1 MINLIFSPLVN
12 NYRTNQTKDFG
23 FDDSSNSSRVPFQS
37 VENIYQKNPPLGQM
51 VLNQY
56 EPIRDQIH
64 VAPRPSTSPPTQ
76 KAPIRP
82 RVVQMPANNFNNHI
96 QHSVQSNH
104 VTNQI
109 SNHRN
114 SNNHNSNRYHEQ
126 PPQPQMNSPQ
136 NGSGTSFEPILYKII
151 RQKSTGTNSG
161 VFFYFKIYDKIY
173 RGRRDSFS
181 KDKTIM
187 YLRCNTCPRSVNK
200 VSPFT

>member
-1 MINLIFSPLVN
+1 MVN
-12 NYRTNQTKDFG
+12 HYRTNQTKDFG
-23 FDDSSNSSRVPFQS
+23 YDDSSNSSRVPFQS

-56 EPIRDQIH
+56 EPIRDQNH
-64 VAPRPSTSPPTQ
+64 VALQSSTPPPTQ
-76 KAPIRP
+76 KAIRA

-96 QHSVQSNH
+96 QHSVSNQ
-104 VTNQI
+104 VTANQI
-109 SNHRN
+109 TQNHRSTN
-114 SNNHNSNRYHEQ
+114 SSNRYDA
-126 PPQPQMNSPQ
+126 QPQMNQ

-200 VSPFT
+200 VTSSP

>member
-1 MINLIFSPLVN
+1 MLKSNFSPLVN
-12 NYRTNQTKDFG
+12 HYRTNQTKDFG

-56 EPIRDQIH
+56 EPIRDQVH
-64 VAPRPSTSPPTQ
+64 VALQPSTSPPTQ
-76 KAPIRP
+76 KAAIRT
-82 RVVQMPANNFNNHI
+82 RVVQMPTNNFNNHI
-96 QHSVQSNH
+96 QHSVQ

-114 SNNHNSNRYHEQ
+114 STTNHNSNRYHE
-126 PPQPQMNSPQ
+126 PQPQMNSPQ

-200 VSPFT
+200 VSYSK

>member
-1 MINLIFSPLVN
+1 
-12 NYRTNQTKDFG
+12 
-23 FDDSSNSSRVPFQS
+23 
-37 VENIYQKNPPLGQM
+37 M

-56 EPIRDQIH
+56 EPIRDQVH
-64 VAPRPSTSPPTQ
+64 VALQPSTSPPTQ
-76 KAPIRP
+76 KAAIRT

-96 QHSVQSNH
+96 QHSVQ

-114 SNNHNSNRYHEQ
+114 STNHNSNRYHE
-126 PPQPQMNSPQ
+126 PQPQMNSPQ

-200 VSPFT
+200 VSYSHLFLTNFIVLLITGTLKLGHSNRVILNRTNLNWTNLNWTTLNWTTLNWTTLN

>member
-1 MINLIFSPLVN
+1 MLNLIFSPLVN
-12 NYRTNQTKDFG
+12 HYRTNQTKDFG
-23 FDDSSNSSRVPFQS
+23 FDDSNSSRVPFQS

-64 VAPRPSTSPPTQ
+64 GPLQPSTSPPTQ
-76 KAPIRP
+76 KAAIRT
-82 RVVQMPANNFNNHI
+82 RVVQMPANNFNIHI

-104 VTNQI
+104 QVTNKI

-114 SNNHNSNRYHEQ
+114 STNSNRYHEQ
-126 PPQPQMNSPQ
+126 PTQQQMNSPQ

-200 VSPFT
+200 VSSTR